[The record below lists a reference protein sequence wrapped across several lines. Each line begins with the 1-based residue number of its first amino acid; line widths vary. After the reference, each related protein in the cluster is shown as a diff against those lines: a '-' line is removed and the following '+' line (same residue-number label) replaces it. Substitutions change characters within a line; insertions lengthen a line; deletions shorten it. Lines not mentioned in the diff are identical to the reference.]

1 MMCPE
6 WAASGT
12 VTTRPAL
19 GRAAIAQ
26 RRCAAGDTR
35 LILAPGD
42 LGKATTMPGLR
53 LVPPSSRVPWVE
65 TWWGLPLQ
73 CAAGVQVTLV
83 MRTLSTCSDG
93 ALALALELSSVLLA
107 AEPPVLVVEVPP
119 AACVPPASA
128 APAGSGYAPST
139 HSASVTAA
147 AATNLERLRLR
158 LLAKT
163 CNSFAQNHPPAE

>member
-1 MMCPE
+1 
-6 WAASGT
+6 
-12 VTTRPAL
+12 
-19 GRAAIAQ
+19 
-26 RRCAAGDTR
+26 
-35 LILAPGD
+35 
-42 LGKATTMPGLR
+42 
-53 LVPPSSRVPWVE
+53 
-65 TWWGLPLQ
+65 
-73 CAAGVQVTLV
+73 
-83 MRTLSTCSDG
+83 
-93 ALALALELSSVLLA
+93 
-107 AEPPVLVVEVPP
+107 LVVEVPP